1 MQTRSRRKAVSAGS
15 VAGPPR
21 SLGSREGRRR
31 GEEKHCQCCWE
42 WGSPFSWGR
51 ITSGLGGCRGLNCG
65 LRNMLKF
72 QPLYLRR

>member
-15 VAGPPR
+15 VAGPPG
-21 SLGSREGRRR
+21 SLGS
-31 GEEKHCQCCWE
+31 EKGGDGGKKSTQCCWE

-51 ITSGLGGCRGLNCG
+51 ITSELGGCRGLNCG